1 MRNNV
6 NEVIEKV
13 LAKFR
18 HTVPMAA
25 QEHNVPYCS
34 AEGRWVESPWK
45 LGNSWWTA
53 GFWPGMMWLLST
65 LAGEKEKMGGTL
77 FHDEAVRTTELMT
90 EEFRVYRHL
99 NHDVGFMYL
108 LSCGAKHKL
117 EGDEQAKWDTL
128 HAASLLVGRFNPTV
142 TPRAGYLKAWDG
154 REQLGYAIID
164 CMMNLPLLYRATR
177 ETGDPRFA
185 AVARIHADKAKQHFV
200 REDGSCRHIVEFDPV
215 TGDFVREHGGQGVG
229 VGSSWSRGQA
239 WALYGFTLL
248 AMNTGEADD
257 LATAEK
263 IARYFAANIRED
275 GLVNC
280 DLRQPADVFKLDNIA
295 SSCAACGFLE
305 LAKLTG
311 KAEYRDAAEKLLDG
325 LIDRCCD
332 FDPEGAHCGILTHC
346 TAAYHDDN
354 VGTHTNITYGD
365 YFFVEAMCKLTGV
378 DPMLWA

>member
-1 MRNNV
+1 MHNNPDAIF
-6 NEVIEKV
+6 ERIA
-13 LAKFR
+13 AKFR
-18 HTVPMAA
+18 KSVPLAA
-25 QEHNVPYCS
+25 EMGILPYKS
-34 AEGRWVESPWK
+34 EKGRWIPSPYD
-45 LGNSWWTA
+45 GNSWWTG
-53 GFWPGMMWLLST
+53 GFWPGLMWQLHALSGDDFFKAEARRTEKLLVEELNT
-65 LAGEKEKMGGTL
+65 
-77 FHDEAVRTTELMT
+77 FHYL
-90 EEFRVYRHL
+90 H
-99 NHDVGFMYL
+99 HDVGFMYL
-108 LSCGAKHKL
+108 LSTGADWKL
-117 EGDEQAKWDTL
+117 TGDEQSRIHTL
-128 HAASLLVGRFNPTV
+128 HAASIMMGRFNPAGFI
-142 TPRAGYLKAWDG
+142 RAWNGT
-154 REQLGYAIID
+154 EQTGYAIID

-365 YFFVEAMCKLTGV
+365 YFFVEALCKLTGV

>member
-1 MRNNV
+1 MRNNI

-305 LAKLTG
+305 LTKLTG
-311 KAEYRDAAEKLLDG
+311 KAEYRDAAERLLDG

-365 YFFVEAMCKLTGV
+365 YFFVEALCKLTGV

>member
-1 MRNNV
+1 MRSNI

-13 LAKFR
+13 TAKFR
-18 HTVPMAA
+18 RTVPMAA
-25 QEHNVPYCS
+25 VQHNVPYAS
-34 AEGRWVESPWK
+34 RDGKWIESPWR

-53 GFWPGMMWLLST
+53 GFWPGMMWLLNALSPD
-65 LAGEKEKMGGTL
+65 AV

-117 EGDEQAKWDTL
+117 EGDEQSKWDTL
-128 HAASLLVGRFNPTV
+128 HAASLLMGRFNPTT
-142 TPRAGYLKAWDG
+142 TPRGGYIKAWDG
-154 REQLGYAIID
+154 KDYAIID
-164 CMMNLPLLYRATR
+164 CMMNIPLLYRATR

-200 REDGSCRHIVEFDPV
+200 RADGSCRHIVEFDPV
-215 TGDFVREHGGQGVG
+215 TGDFVCEHGGQGYC

-248 AMNTGEADD
+248 AMNTENADD
-257 LATAEK
+257 LATAER
-263 IARYFAANIRED
+263 IAQYFAANIRED

-280 DLRQPADVFKLDNIA
+280 DFCQPEDVYRLDNIA
-295 SSCAACGFLE
+295 SACAACGFLE
-305 LAKLTG
+305 LARITG
-311 KAEYRDAAEKLLDG
+311 KAEYQQAAEKLLDG
-325 LIDRCCD
+325 LIDHCCD
-332 FDPEGAHCGILTHC
+332 LDPNGPYCGILTHC

-365 YFFVEAMCKLTGV
+365 YFFVEALCKLAGR
-378 DPMLWA
+378 DPMLWI

>member
-1 MRNNV
+1 MRNNI
-6 NEVIEKV
+6 NEVTEKV

-53 GFWPGMMWLLST
+53 GFWPGMMWLLSM
-65 LAGEKEKMGGTL
+65 LAGEKENKGGAP
-77 FHDEAVRTTELMT
+77 FHDEALRTTELMT

-128 HAASLLVGRFNPTV
+128 HAASLLMGRFNPTV

-311 KAEYRDAAEKLLDG
+311 RAEYRDAAEKLLDG

-332 FDPEGAHCGILTHC
+332 FDPEGAHCGVLTHC

-365 YFFVEAMCKLTGV
+365 YFFVEALCKLTGC
-378 DPMLWA
+378 DPMLWV